1 MLVLQATK
9 EVGVALGVGDAVA
22 LFTGSVAG
30 VGVTAGAAFLTAT
43 PLLQVNFFPFFTQ
56 VNFKP
61 AEVLTWPFFLHM
73 APGLA
78 AAVAEK
84 ALMPEIRQAIKRA
97 DKARFIL

>member
-9 EVGVALGVGDAVA
+9 EVGVALGVGDGVA
-22 LFTGSVAG
+22 LVTGSG
-30 VGVTAGAAFLTAT
+30 VGVTAGASFLTAT

-61 AEVLTWPFFLHM
+61 AEVLIWPFFLHL

-84 ALMPEIRQAIKRA
+84 TLMPEIRQAIKRA
-97 DKARFIL
+97 AKARFML